1 MEIQDET
8 KASFIISLI
17 GNTKAGKTCLLKRYV
32 ENEFSQ
38 DTLSTI
44 GTEKF
49 SKIITI
55 KKTEKNIEKEIPIKL
70 DFFDT
75 TGQERFLSLS
85 PKFFKNA
92 HSVIFVIDL
101 YSENDL
107 NLLNHWIKI
116 LQDNIKIKC
125 VVIYCG
131 SKIDLE
137 NTQKRYFFKEN
148 YEELNKKLKGY
159 YFETS
164 SKNNEGIEEM
174 MNFIS
179 QEVYKNFYDDIIN
192 TKNHQILL
200 QKTQKNKKNCCL
212 H

>member
-1 MEIQDET
+1 MEIQDKI

-17 GNTKAGKTCLLKRYV
+17 GNTKAGKTCLIKRYV

-49 SKIITI
+49 TKTITI
-55 KKTEKNIEKEIPIKL
+55 KKIEKNIEKEIPVKL

-107 NLLNHWIKI
+107 NLLNQWNKI

-164 SKNNEGIEEM
+164 SKTNEGIEEM

-179 QEVYKNFYDDIIN
+179 QEVYKKFYDDIIN
-192 TKNHQILL
+192 TKNHHILL
-200 QKTQKNKKNCCL
+200 QKTPKNKKNCCL
-212 H
+212 R

>member
-1 MEIQDET
+1 MEIEDEI

-17 GNTKAGKTCLLKRYV
+17 GNTQAGKTCILKRYI
-32 ENEFSQ
+32 ENEFIQ

-49 SKIITI
+49 TKIITI
-55 KKTEKNIEKEIPIKL
+55 KTIENNIEKEIPIKL

-75 TGQERFLSLS
+75 AGQERFLSLS
-85 PKFFKNA
+85 PKFIKNA
-92 HSVIFVIDL
+92 HCVIFVIDL
-101 YSENDL
+101 YSENDF
-107 NLLNHWIKI
+107 NLLNKWIKL
-116 LQDNIKIKC
+116 LQDNIRLKC

-137 NTQKRYFFKEN
+137 NIQKRYFFKEN
-148 YEELNKKLKGY
+148 YEELNKKIKGY

-164 SKNNEGIEEM
+164 SKNNQGIEEM

-179 QEVYKNFYDDIIN
+179 QEVYKNFYDEIIN
-192 TKNHQILL
+192 TKNHQVLL
-200 QKTQKNKKNCCL
+200 QKKPKNRKSCCTP
-212 H
+212 